1 MTRRLI
7 SIAAGPFS
15 HWHIAS
21 HCSGYICNSTGAVL
35 PAARLIR
42 GCAYIELKSM
52 RGCLLPMALPEVRDA
67 ERYALFFDFD
77 GTLADIAARP
87 DEVRVSEH
95 TRTTLQALSEALG
108 GAVAIIS
115 GREIASVDGF
125 LGPVQLAIS
134 GVHGLTRRDALGR
147 VHASEID
154 SKGIADVEQRLV
166 TFVAANPGLLLETKR
181 GAVALHYRQR
191 PELEA
196 ASHAAMRGAVNG
208 KDSIKLRPG
217 KMVIEALAHEG
228 NKGAA
233 IGSFLAE
240 PPFRGR
246 LPVFA
251 GDDVTDED
259 GFALVNSLSGIS
271 IKVGAGETQARYRA
285 KNTQELLSWLK
296 NVLEDIEA
304 DQ

>member
-1 MTRRLI
+1 
-7 SIAAGPFS
+7 
-15 HWHIAS
+15 
-21 HCSGYICNSTGAVL
+21 
-35 PAARLIR
+35 
-42 GCAYIELKSM
+42 
-52 RGCLLPMALPEVRDA
+52 MALPEVRDA

-87 DEVRVSEH
+87 DEVRVSEY